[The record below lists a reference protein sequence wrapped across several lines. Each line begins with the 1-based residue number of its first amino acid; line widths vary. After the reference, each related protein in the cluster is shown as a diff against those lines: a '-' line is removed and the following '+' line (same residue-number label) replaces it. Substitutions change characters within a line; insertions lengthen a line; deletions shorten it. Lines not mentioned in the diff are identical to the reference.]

1 MESPCNA
8 GDLGSIPDFG
18 KTRWRREWQPTP
30 VFLPEEFHGQ
40 RSLAGYSP
48 WSGKD
53 YYYLLFIYYLS
64 IYIIYYLS
72 TIYDSYYYLCP
83 QPFRLDLHEG
93 RNFYYVSHSLC
104 GTCYGS
110 SGTLYSKP
118 GLLLE
123 KTRESVVASADYPP
137 LPGAEPLLLKR
148 ERGPAP
154 QGSF

>member
-1 MESPCNA
+1 MCFP
-8 GDLGSIPDFG
+8 GGSDG
-18 KTRWRREWQPTP
+18 KKICLQCGTPGFNPWVRKIIWRREWQPTP

-93 RNFYYVSHSLC
+93 RNFYYVSHSLRVQ
-104 GTCYGS
+104 GLPVTTGS
-110 SGTLYSKP
+110 TTLATTTII
-118 GLLLE
+118 L
-123 KTRESVVASADYPP
+123 
-137 LPGAEPLLLKR
+137 
-148 ERGPAP
+148 
-154 QGSF
+154 F